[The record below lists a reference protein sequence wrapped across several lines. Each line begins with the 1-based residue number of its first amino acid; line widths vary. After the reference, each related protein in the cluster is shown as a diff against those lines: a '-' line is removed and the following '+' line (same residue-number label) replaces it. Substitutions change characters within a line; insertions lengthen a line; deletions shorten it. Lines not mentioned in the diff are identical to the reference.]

1 MAKKKE
7 VKKVEMTRAQK
18 TEATKSIIKELL
30 AIKPMKHNELIE
42 ETAKLYTERYKSE
55 ETENVNDVKGRAG
68 SVLDIMKKES
78 EVMYDGGMYALK
90 ARMPIPAPVEQEK
103 ETPAKKAEKATA
115 KKDGFVRFAF
125 GEDLPYY
132 LM

>member
-42 ETAKLYTERYKSE
+42 ETAKLYTER
-55 ETENVNDVKGRAG
+55 
-68 SVLDIMKKES
+68 
-78 EVMYDGGMYALK
+78 
-90 ARMPIPAPVEQEK
+90 
-103 ETPAKKAEKATA
+103 
-115 KKDGFVRFAF
+115 
-125 GEDLPYY
+125 
-132 LM
+132 